1 MNGDL
6 SEMDPRVML
15 ALTLVS
21 LGVTTVQKITEV
33 WRRAGVDEEILATI
47 QVEADK
53 RLAQWQ
59 AM

>member
-1 MNGDL
+1 
-6 SEMDPRVML
+6 MDELNPQVML

-21 LGVTTVQKITEV
+21 LGVTTVEKITEL
-33 WRRAGVDEEILATI
+33 WRRAGVDEEILASI

-59 AM
+59 AL